1 MLKYSLKFSLK
12 NKTPEPQLV
21 RARLSFHSQ
30 RIELY
35 TGVKATID
43 EFDGVRIK
51 KRSDERNKRLS
62 ELERKVESIF
72 TDFEYLHKRYPTK
85 DEFKNLFNQGKENLS
100 IPENDLTFVD
110 LIDKYMAEKSE
121 SKQWER
127 NTIKNYTRLRNNLSY
142 FNNSIKL
149 NNVTEKT
156 LRDLTKYFLT
166 NPKDKHGNP
175 KKPHVNFTVK
185 REINDY
191 KRILAWGEKKGY
203 YNGSAHKEHEQIFK
217 GTSERLSELVYLEW
231 EELMELYSYQFNS
244 DRLSRV
250 RDVFC
255 FCCFSS
261 LRYSDVAKL
270 KKTDIRKD
278 SIIVA
283 TKKTTDPLIIDLNQY
298 SEAILKKYE
307 NVELEN
313 NLALPVISDQ
323 KTNKYLKEIGEIMN
337 WDSPIKIH
345 HFIGNKSVEEY
356 VLKKNVISTHAAR
369 RTFVI
374 SALRLGIPVE
384 VIIKWTGHK
393 DYEAMKPYV
402 KIVDELKKSQ
412 MNKFNLAPN
421 LPPK

>member
-1 MLKYSLKFSLK
+1 MLKFSLKFSLK
-12 NKTPEPQLV
+12 NKTSELQPV

-51 KRSDERNKRLS
+51 KRSDDRNKRLS
-62 ELERKVESIF
+62 ELERKIEEIF
-72 TDFEYLHKRYPTK
+72 ADFDYLHKRYPTRE
-85 DEFKNLFNQGKENLS
+85 EFKNLFNQDKEAPS
-100 IPENDLTFVD
+100 VPENELTFVD
-110 LIDKYMAEKSE
+110 LIDKYIAEKSE
-121 SKQWER
+121 SKQWEYS
-127 NTIKNYTRLRNNLSY
+127 TIKNYNRLRNNLVF
-142 FNNSIKL
+142 FNKTIKL
-149 NNVTEKT
+149 KNVTEKT
-156 LRDLTKYFLT
+156 LRDLTRYFLT
-166 NPKDKHGNP
+166 GPKDKYGKT
-175 KKPHVNFTVK
+175 KKPHINFTVK

-203 YNGSAHKEHEQIFK
+203 YDGNAHKEYEQTFK

-231 EELMELYSYQFNS
+231 EELMELYFYQFNN

-307 NVELEN
+307 DIEFKN

-402 KIVDELKKSQ
+402 KIVDELKKRQ
-412 MNKFNLAPN
+412 MNKFNLPPN